1 MKKVFIDRLYMT
13 AFIYSKSFWNLK
25 KKLAINNIDFDHWDE
40 MLAFCILKA
49 YNLIFL
55 LMDFSRFVLIDH
67 FLGESSKSTLS
78 ENTEETLAFMI

>member
-1 MKKVFIDRLYMT
+1 
-13 AFIYSKSFWNLK
+13 
-25 KKLAINNIDFDHWDE
+25 

-78 ENTEETLAFMI
+78 ENTEETLAFMISSFESILLSSSSSSKFSVEVCLHKIKYVPQ